1 MPGLGPHSREIVQSA
16 QRRRNLSDD
25 FWTQF
30 VIIPDGKSDVCREN
44 LVVVFPM
51 RVSHGSRTSCRPLVA
66 PALVALVVFLSLGH
80 AREAVAQ
87 VPGTEA
93 VDAALADAALGA
105 APAEATQLGE
115 QAAAVSQAAAAEAA
129 ALQAQPANVAVP
141 AAPALVEQMNGAA
154 AGADATNGNAVA
166 QELDQTQAA
175 GAGGRSG
182 GNPAQG
188 QAAAQGAQPSQ
199 AAGAQAVA
207 VQNQPINIAIPVVV
221 NSPNSHPV
229 VTQTNNAAPAAN
241 AGNTSSIA
249 QGASQV
255 QLGGLNTG
263 GAAAGP
269 GPAPPAPGAEAS
281 GSPLG
286 GPPAQTTQEAVG
298 GPPAQ
303 AASVWIWVWN
313 WTWDWK
319 VSVPEVAAPDVS
331 VPSIGGIAPGK
342 TWPPKLDAV
351 SIVDELA
358 AVADDVA
365 SVVDAIAPVADGL
378 AASPGAAIVS
388 ALPWL
393 AGPVPAAAEDG
404 QARGGRRELPARGS
418 AAPSVA
424 GGIPSGGEIGPPL
437 VSPLSST
444 FVQSPASERKRRERS
459 TQRADGPVPPP
470 LPRHSAPAGAGGP
483 GISPAGLVLGALLL
497 LALQLA
503 SVAFALGRR
512 FDLASAAWRRQAYLS
527 PLERP
532 G

>member
-16 QRRRNLSDD
+16 QRRRNLGDD

-30 VIIPDGKSDVCREN
+30 VVIPDGKSDVFREN

-51 RVSHGSRTSCRPLVA
+51 CVSHGSRTSCRPLVA
-66 PALVALVVFLSLGH
+66 PALVALVVFVSLGH
-80 AREAVAQ
+80 PREALAQ
-87 VPGTEA
+87 VPGTDA
-93 VDAALADAALGA
+93 LDAALADAALGA

-129 ALQAQPANVAVP
+129 ALQAQPVNVAVP
-141 AAPALVEQMNGAA
+141 AAPALVGQMNGAA
-154 AGADATNGNAVA
+154 ADADATNGNAVA

-175 GAGGRSG
+175 GADGRSD
-182 GNPAQG
+182 GNPTQG

-221 NSPNSHPV
+221 NSPNSHSV
-229 VTQTNNAAPAAN
+229 VTQTKNAAAAAN
-241 AGNTSSIA
+241 AANTSSIA

-255 QLGGLNTG
+255 QAGGLNTG
-263 GAAAGP
+263 GAGA
-269 GPAPPAPGAEAS
+269 APPAAGAEAS
-281 GSPLG
+281 GPPLG
-286 GPPAQTTQEAVG
+286 GPLAQTVQEAVG

-313 WTWDWK
+313 WTWDWN
-319 VSVPEVAAPDVS
+319 VSVPDVAVPDVS
-331 VPSIGGIAPGK
+331 VPSIGAKAAGK
-342 TWPPKLDAV
+342 TWPPKLNAV

-358 AVADDVA
+358 TVADDIA

-437 VSPLSST
+437 VSPLSSP